1 MGTKTSQK
9 AGKPGKA
16 NGELL
21 EINQAASMLK
31 TTRSTFYRW
40 MSEGKIR
47 GLKVGRRWRFERGE
61 IERFLKGES
70 PRIVLRTDI
79 TPYLDILR
87 AKGKECGAPK
97 TNLPEETEL
106 LQAVKLMVELCLAL
120 DASDFHISPHEE
132 GSLAVLRYRIDGVLY
147 EYARA
152 DSRLLPGLIEQWKL
166 LAGLDPREL
175 GPQDGRMKANIVDGN
190 KPIDIR
196 VSFLN
201 SFYGWTL
208 TGRIIKGNVQ
218 EFDVEKMG
226 YSTRDREKLVQ
237 KIHAPR
243 GLMVMTGP
251 TGTGKTTT
259 LYSCLN
265 HLNGGNIKIMTVED
279 PIEVT
284 FPWMVQVQINEKEGI
299 TFAKVMRAFFRSAT
313 EVMMLGEIRDGECA
327 WMAHQAAMTGHLVF
341 TTLHAD
347 DTAKALV
354 RMVEIGVSPFV
365 VGDVTLL
372 VLSQRLVRTLCPD
385 CSRQE
390 EVTGPLLVQAEKVA
404 RTGGLD
410 WPMLP
415 KAFRGPV
422 GCRKCKNTGYLG
434 RTVMAEVLEMTPEIG
449 SALRRGASAD
459 ELRTIAVGQGMTT
472 MGADGI
478 RKAAEGKT
486 TLEEVFRQ
494 LNILLG

>member
-1 MGTKTSQK
+1 
-9 AGKPGKA
+9 
-16 NGELL
+16 
-21 EINQAASMLK
+21 
-31 TTRSTFYRW
+31 

-61 IERFLKGES
+61 IERFLKGEA
-70 PRIVLRTDI
+70 PRIVLGTDI
-79 TPYLDILR
+79 TPCLDILR

-97 TNLPEETEL
+97 TDLPDGTEL
-106 LQAVKLMVELCLAL
+106 LQAVKLMVELGLAL

-132 GSLAVLRYRIDGVLY
+132 GSIIVLRYRIDGVLY

-152 DSRLLPGLIEQWKL
+152 DSRLLGGLIEQWKL
-166 LAGLDPREL
+166 LAGLDPREV
-175 GPQDGRMKANIVDGN
+175 GPQDGRIKANVVDGN

-208 TGRIIKGNVQ
+208 TGRIIKGDAQ
-218 EFDVEKMG
+218 EFDVEKLG
-226 YSTRDREKLVQ
+226 YSPRDREKLIQ

-243 GLMVMTGP
+243 GLLVVTGP

-284 FPWMVQVQINEKEGI
+284 FPWMIQVPVNEKEGI
-299 TFAKVMRAFFRSAT
+299 TFAKVMRAFFRSAA
-313 EVMMLGEIRDGECA
+313 EVMLLGEIRDSECA
-327 WMAHQAAMTGHLVF
+327 WMAHQGAMTGHLVF

-347 DTAKALV
+347 DTARALV

-365 VGDVTLL
+365 VGDATLL
-372 VLSQRLVRTLCPD
+372 VLSQRLVRTLCPE
-385 CSRQE
+385 CSARDSIA
-390 EVTGPLLVQAEKVA
+390 GPMLAQAEKVA

-410 WPMLP
+410 WATLP
-415 KAFRGPV
+415 RDFRKPV
-422 GCRKCKNTGYLG
+422 GCRKCKNTGFLG

-449 SALRRGASAD
+449 SALRRGAAAD
-459 ELRTIAVGQGMTT
+459 ELRTLAVGQGMTT
-472 MGADGI
+472 MGADGV

-494 LNILLG
+494 LNILFT